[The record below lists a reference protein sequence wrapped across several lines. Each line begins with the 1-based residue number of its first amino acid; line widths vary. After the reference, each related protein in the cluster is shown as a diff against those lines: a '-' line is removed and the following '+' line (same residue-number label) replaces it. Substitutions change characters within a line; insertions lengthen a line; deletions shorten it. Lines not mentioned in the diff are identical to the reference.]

1 MYGKKRTV
9 LSSEKK
15 SKLMD
20 WEKESEK
27 QELIH
32 WGCERKL
39 CVLPNT

>member
-1 MYGKKRTV
+1 MV

-20 WEKESEK
+20 WEKDSEK

-32 WGCERKL
+32 PARERKL
-39 CVLPNT
+39 CVLPTT